1 MGKTAFRYLC
11 ALLAILFASCS
22 KEDPLDKMEHI
33 KMVGNDHP
41 KQALAMLDSLEQEA
55 RRGSVYAQKKYDLLH
70 IRLSDKANI
79 LPKSDAKIKE
89 LVEYFGKKGSDQ
101 EKQEVYYYA
110 GSVYRDLQDCP
121 RALEYFYKSTDF
133 AIGHPDCDSIMLRNT
148 YSNLNFL
155 QYRVQNYKEALA
167 MSKEELRISKELG
180 TEDVVDHMHVGA
192 AYKATGNAKEAVK
205 EYDKA
210 FHIADT
216 TKDQSAYQ
224 ESYIRLLMDYSGL
237 GEIKKAQRCRPLIK
251 EELNPY
257 FSVLKDQALAHYYMA
272 CGKRD
277 SAIIYSQRII
287 DNGKDQNNMY
297 DAAKQLFRL
306 YEEQGDVVNAHRYA
320 VLYMQLSDTLDFG
333 RRQEQAATL
342 TNAYKYHMDQKKEM
356 ELRDEKEMY
365 ARTLFVSIFVFTLL
379 GAGGAIVFIHRRNVH
394 LRKMLELS
402 ERIEQM
408 AHNEQELRKEM
419 ERKEV
424 ELRES
429 KEDLALTKKDL
440 VNTQAELD
448 KANDKLTVHAAT
460 LQETEKMLAEK
471 IKEGKMFLQLL
482 HQSKL
487 EESSEDVALRFRKAA
502 LGGEELTSDD
512 WDQLYHAV
520 DQAYP
525 SFAEALLGKSGEVT
539 KQQKQ
544 ACYLLRF
551 GMSKN
556 QIQCLTHA
564 SRRHDL
570 ALGEEIRL
578 GPGGG
583 GTLAWRGGRGRH
595 RRRMRSQD
603 GQVTPLYCFSSSMS
617 FKISTASFTE
627 ATCETTIDRFPFFSF
642 RLQRRGW

>member
-22 KEDPLDKMEHI
+22 KEGPLDKMEHI

-320 VLYMQLSDTLDFG
+320 VLYMHLSDTLDFG

-525 SFAEALLGKSGEVT
+525 SFAEALLGKRRRSH
-539 KQQKQ
+539 Q
-544 ACYLLRF
+544 AAKA
-551 GMSKN
+551 GMLPIKVWHVQESDTVPHP
-556 QIQCLTHA
+556 CLA
-564 SRRHDL
+564 RHDL

>member
-1 MGKTAFRYLC
+1 MGKTAFRCLC

-22 KEDPLDKMEHI
+22 KEGPLDKMEHI

-424 ELRES
+424 ELRVS

-448 KANDKLTVHAAT
+448 KANDKLLSTPPH
-460 LQETEKMLAEK
+460 
-471 IKEGKMFLQLL
+471 
-482 HQSKL
+482 
-487 EESSEDVALRFRKAA
+487 
-502 LGGEELTSDD
+502 
-512 WDQLYHAV
+512 
-520 DQAYP
+520 
-525 SFAEALLGKSGEVT
+525 
-539 KQQKQ
+539 
-544 ACYLLRF
+544 C
-551 GMSKN
+551 
-556 QIQCLTHA
+556 
-564 SRRHDL
+564 RRPK
-570 ALGEEIRL
+570 RC
-578 GPGGG
+578 
-583 GTLAWRGGRGRH
+583 W
-595 RRRMRSQD
+595 
-603 GQVTPLYCFSSSMS
+603 
-617 FKISTASFTE
+617 
-627 ATCETTIDRFPFFSF
+627 
-642 RLQRRGW
+642 QRR

>member
-1 MGKTAFRYLC
+1 MGKTAFRCLC

-22 KEDPLDKMEHI
+22 KEGPLDKMEHI

-237 GEIKKAQRCRPLIK
+237 GEVKKAQRCRPLIK

-471 IKEGKMFLQLL
+471 IREGKMFLQLL

-525 SFAEALLGKSGEVT
+525 SFAEALLGKRRRSH
-539 KQQKQ
+539 Q
-544 ACYLLRF
+544 AAKA
-551 GMSKN
+551 GMLPIKVWHVQESDTVPHP
-556 QIQCLTHA
+556 CLA
-564 SRRHDL
+564 RHDL

-595 RRRMRSQD
+595 RRRMRQQD

>member
-22 KEDPLDKMEHI
+22 KEGPLDKMEHI

-525 SFAEALLGKSGEVT
+525 SFAEALLGKRRRSH
-539 KQQKQ
+539 Q
-544 ACYLLRF
+544 AAKA
-551 GMSKN
+551 GMLPIKVWHVQESDTVPHP
-556 QIQCLTHA
+556 CLA
-564 SRRHDL
+564 RYDL
-570 ALGEEIRL
+570 ALGEEMRL

-583 GTLAWRGGRGRH
+583 GTLAWRGGRGRN
-595 RRRMRSQD
+595 RRRMRPQD
-603 GQVTPLYCFSSSMS
+603 GQVIPLYCFSSSMS

>member
-1 MGKTAFRYLC
+1 M
-11 ALLAILFASCS
+11 
-22 KEDPLDKMEHI
+22 DKMEHI

-251 EELNPY
+251 EELNP
-257 FSVLKDQALAHYYMA
+257 L
-272 CGKRD
+272 
-277 SAIIYSQRII
+277 
-287 DNGKDQNNMY
+287 
-297 DAAKQLFRL
+297 LFR
-306 YEEQGDVVNAHRYA
+306 
-320 VLYMQLSDTLDFG
+320 
-333 RRQEQAATL
+333 
-342 TNAYKYHMDQKKEM
+342 
-356 ELRDEKEMY
+356 
-365 ARTLFVSIFVFTLL
+365 
-379 GAGGAIVFIHRRNVH
+379 
-394 LRKMLELS
+394 
-402 ERIEQM
+402 
-408 AHNEQELRKEM
+408 
-419 ERKEV
+419 
-424 ELRES
+424 
-429 KEDLALTKKDL
+429 
-440 VNTQAELD
+440 
-448 KANDKLTVHAAT
+448 
-460 LQETEKMLAEK
+460 TE
-471 IKEGKMFLQLL
+471 GPGPCPLL
-482 HQSKL
+482 HGVWEKG
-487 EESSEDVALRFRKAA
+487 LRHH
-502 LGGEELTSDD
+502 L
-512 WDQLYHAV
+512 
-520 DQAYP
+520 
-525 SFAEALLGKSGEVT
+525 
-539 KQQKQ
+539 
-544 ACYLLRF
+544 
-551 GMSKN
+551 
-556 QIQCLTHA
+556 
-564 SRRHDL
+564 
-570 ALGEEIRL
+570 
-578 GPGGG
+578 
-583 GTLAWRGGRGRH
+583 
-595 RRRMRSQD
+595 
-603 GQVTPLYCFSSSMS
+603 
-617 FKISTASFTE
+617 
-627 ATCETTIDRFPFFSF
+627 
-642 RLQRRGW
+642 

>member
-1 MGKTAFRYLC
+1 M
-11 ALLAILFASCS
+11 
-22 KEDPLDKMEHI
+22 DKMEHI

-257 FSVLKDQALAHYYMA
+257 FSV
-272 CGKRD
+272 
-277 SAIIYSQRII
+277 
-287 DNGKDQNNMY
+287 
-297 DAAKQLFRL
+297 
-306 YEEQGDVVNAHRYA
+306 
-320 VLYMQLSDTLDFG
+320 
-333 RRQEQAATL
+333 
-342 TNAYKYHMDQKKEM
+342 
-356 ELRDEKEMY
+356 
-365 ARTLFVSIFVFTLL
+365 
-379 GAGGAIVFIHRRNVH
+379 
-394 LRKMLELS
+394 
-402 ERIEQM
+402 
-408 AHNEQELRKEM
+408 
-419 ERKEV
+419 
-424 ELRES
+424 
-429 KEDLALTKKDL
+429 
-440 VNTQAELD
+440 
-448 KANDKLTVHAAT
+448 
-460 LQETEKMLAEK
+460 
-471 IKEGKMFLQLL
+471 
-482 HQSKL
+482 
-487 EESSEDVALRFRKAA
+487 
-502 LGGEELTSDD
+502 
-512 WDQLYHAV
+512 
-520 DQAYP
+520 
-525 SFAEALLGKSGEVT
+525 
-539 KQQKQ
+539 
-544 ACYLLRF
+544 
-551 GMSKN
+551 
-556 QIQCLTHA
+556 
-564 SRRHDL
+564 
-570 ALGEEIRL
+570 
-578 GPGGG
+578 
-583 GTLAWRGGRGRH
+583 
-595 RRRMRSQD
+595 
-603 GQVTPLYCFSSSMS
+603 
-617 FKISTASFTE
+617 
-627 ATCETTIDRFPFFSF
+627 
-642 RLQRRGW
+642 

>member
-1 MGKTAFRYLC
+1 MGKTVFRCLC

-22 KEDPLDKMEHI
+22 KEGPLDKMEHI

-306 YEEQGDVVNAHRYA
+306 DVSAGVQQLPHDVHQAVERGRGKGHLLLALRCLLQLYEHPGRLPQSRAPALPGVDR
-320 VLYMQLSDTLDFG
+320 G
-333 RRQEQAATL
+333 RRAQLPPHDHPQP
-342 TNAYKYHMDQKKEM
+342 K
-356 ELRDEKEMY
+356 
-365 ARTLFVSIFVFTLL
+365 
-379 GAGGAIVFIHRRNVH
+379 RRNRTEGQRGFAPAGPR
-394 LRKMLELS
+394 RKT
-402 ERIEQM
+402 RVGEQ
-408 AHNEQELRKEM
+408 
-419 ERKEV
+419 
-424 ELRES
+424 
-429 KEDLALTKKDL
+429 
-440 VNTQAELD
+440 
-448 KANDKLTVHAAT
+448 
-460 LQETEKMLAEK
+460 
-471 IKEGKMFLQLL
+471 
-482 HQSKL
+482 
-487 EESSEDVALRFRKAA
+487 
-502 LGGEELTSDD
+502 
-512 WDQLYHAV
+512 
-520 DQAYP
+520 
-525 SFAEALLGKSGEVT
+525 
-539 KQQKQ
+539 
-544 ACYLLRF
+544 
-551 GMSKN
+551 
-556 QIQCLTHA
+556 
-564 SRRHDL
+564 
-570 ALGEEIRL
+570 
-578 GPGGG
+578 
-583 GTLAWRGGRGRH
+583 
-595 RRRMRSQD
+595 
-603 GQVTPLYCFSSSMS
+603 
-617 FKISTASFTE
+617 
-627 ATCETTIDRFPFFSF
+627 
-642 RLQRRGW
+642 

>member
-1 MGKTAFRYLC
+1 M
-11 ALLAILFASCS
+11 
-22 KEDPLDKMEHI
+22 DKMEHI

-564 SRRHDL
+564 SRATIWCWEKKYAW
-570 ALGEEIRL
+570 ALGVEEPL
-578 GPGGG
+578 PGEEEEG
-583 GTLAWRGGRGRH
+583 GTAG
-595 RRRMRSQD
+595 
-603 GQVTPLYCFSSSMS
+603 
-617 FKISTASFTE
+617 E
-627 ATCETTIDRFPFFSF
+627 
-642 RLQRRGW
+642 